1 MIFFFEQWQS
11 LTEPDL
17 AAFFAVGRKQA
28 VFYFV
33 ILPVA
38 TCQYAN
44 SQYQSYLAWPW
55 PLNDHGSRICMYLYI
70 YINRHKYVYIYIY
83 IYIYTYRYR
92 YMETKFFCVLE
103 LAVRYIRICLY
114 RYIYTYIPYI
124 YLCMSLY
131 RYIKIEY

>member
-83 IYIYTYRYR
+83 IYTYRYR